1 MMLPGHYRPPLRS
14 VRVSQFMSN
23 KYRKYSA
30 ALKGELIEKDRPCK
44 QCDYNLRG
52 LKIGGV
58 CPECGTTII
67 LDNPFRDS
75 LCDAPRGVI
84 LRLSAGF
91 WMTLGALAILI
102 AMPFMIVSLRSSMNM
117 MIYAVETIAAGLWLL
132 GIWFITTPINTPNGV
147 KFNFARGSMMR
158 IAARWMQ
165 LPWLLLILLEIGVA
179 LTTPRFGAGPLTQ
192 VESMLF
198 LPLFV
203 LGLTGFVVLGLL
215 LMNLAHWSN
224 DMSAHRMLNWAVWGL
239 PISTLAMMLSGV
251 NVVFGLLTCTMTLL
265 WLFSIFCFGRAMLS
279 LGSSVTWA
287 VHHSRQI
294 AERDMR
300 LRRRSVGE
308 PEEDEP

>member
-1 MMLPGHYRPPLRS
+1 MILPGHYRPPVRS

-23 KYRKYSA
+23 KYRKYFA

-58 CPECGTTII
+58 CPECGTAII
-67 LDNPFRDS
+67 IDNPFRDS

-91 WMTLGALAILI
+91 WMTLGSLAILI
-102 AMPFMIVSLRSSMNM
+102 AIPFAIVSLRSSTNM
-117 MIYAVETIAAGLWLL
+117 TIYALECIAVGLWLL
-132 GIWFITTPINTPNGV
+132 GIWFITTPINTPNGA
-147 KFNFARGSMMR
+147 KFCFARSSKLR

-165 LPWLLLILLEIGVA
+165 LSFLLLILLEFGVA
-179 LTTPRFGAGPLTQ
+179 LTTPPFGISPLAQ
-192 VESMLF
+192 IESVLF
-198 LPLFV
+198 LPLFI
-203 LGLTGFVVLGLL
+203 LGLAGFVVLGLL
-215 LMNLAHWSN
+215 LMNLAHWSY

-239 PISTLAMMLSGV
+239 PISTLTLMLSGI
-251 NVVFGLLTCTMTLL
+251 NVVFGFLVCTMTLL
-265 WLFSIFCFGRAMLS
+265 WLFSIFSFGRAMIS

-294 AERDMR
+294 ADRDMR
-300 LRRRSVGE
+300 LRRRRVGE
-308 PEEDEP
+308 PKENKQ